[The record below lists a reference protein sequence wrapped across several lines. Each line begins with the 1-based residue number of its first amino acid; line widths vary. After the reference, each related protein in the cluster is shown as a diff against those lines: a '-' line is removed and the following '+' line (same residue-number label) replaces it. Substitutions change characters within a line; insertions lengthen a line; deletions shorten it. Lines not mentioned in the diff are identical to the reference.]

1 MFNIFAVWFYFD
13 KVFQIWPTLHTAGVI
28 FVVWYFPDLNRFSVH
43 PDTGAFSSKA
53 SLEGL
58 SKRSPIHFKVSAID
72 QGSPPK
78 IGVTYVEVNIT
89 SGQLDDG
96 LPYWTR
102 PAPDTIWEIPEVTN
116 SLHSTLRKEGILHH
130 YMI

>member
-1 MFNIFAVWFYFD
+1 M
-13 KVFQIWPTLHTAGVI
+13 Q
-28 FVVWYFPDLNRFSVH
+28 RFSVH
-43 PDTGAFSSKA
+43 PDNGAFSSKS

-58 SKRSPIHFKVSAID
+58 SRRSPIHFKIIAQD
-72 QGSPPK
+72 QGSPPR

-102 PAPDTIWEIPEVTN
+102 PAPDTILQIPEAGLFIYLYHDLINFT
-116 SLHSTLRKEGILHH
+116 
-130 YMI
+130 